1 MGRISIPIQIRWSD
15 IDGYGHVNNA
25 AMLTLL
31 EEARIATF
39 WNADLPDGS
48 ASPTQTLSGGP
59 TADSFTLVARQEVE
73 YLAPLP
79 FSQRP
84 TRVDLWVAKIGG
96 ASLEVNYEVHS
107 ADGVLCAIAATSIVM
122 VDAASGRP
130 RKLRSEERAALDPL
144 LDTPLEF
151 RRR

>member
-1 MGRISIPIQIRWSD
+1 MQIRWSD
-15 IDGYGHVNNA
+15 IDGYGHVNNV

-48 ASPTQTLSGGP
+48 ALPTQTLSGGP
-59 TADSFTLVARQEVE
+59 TAEHYTLVARQEVE

-79 FSQRP
+79 FTQRSV
-84 TRVDLWVAKIGG
+84 RLDLWIAKIGG
-96 ASLEVNYEVHS
+96 ASLEVNYEVYS
-107 ADGVLCAIAATSIVM
+107 PAGVLCAIASTSIVM

-130 RKLRSEERAALDPL
+130 RRLAPDERAALEAL
-144 LDTPLEF
+144 LDEPVQF

>member
-1 MGRISIPIQIRWSD
+1 MSRISIPIQIRWSD

-39 WNADLPDGS
+39 WNADLPEGA

-59 TADSFTLVARQEVE
+59 SAASFTLVARQEVE

-84 TRVDLWVAKIGG
+84 ARVDLWVSRVGG
-96 ASLEVNYEVHS
+96 ASLEVDYEVYS
-107 ADGVLCAIAATSIVM
+107 PDGVRCAIAATSIVM
-122 VDAASGRP
+122 VDATTGKP
-130 RKLRSEERAALDPL
+130 RRLTPEERSALDPL
-144 LDTPLEF
+144 MDDQIQF

>member
-1 MGRISIPIQIRWSD
+1 MARTSIPIQIRWSD

-59 TADSFTLVARQEVE
+59 SADSFTLVARQEVE

-84 TRVDLWVAKIGG
+84 VRVDLWIAKIGG
-96 ASLEVNYEVHS
+96 ASLEVDYEVFS
-107 ADGVLCAIAATSIVM
+107 PDGVRCAVAATSIVM

-130 RKLRSEERAALDPL
+130 RRLSTEERAALEPL
-144 LDTPLEF
+144 LDAPLEF

>member
-1 MGRISIPIQIRWSD
+1 MSRISIPIQVRWSD

-84 TRVDLWVAKIGG
+84 IRVDLWVAKVGG

-107 ADGVLCAIAATSIVM
+107 PDGVLCAIAATAIVM
-122 VDAASGRP
+122 VDAGSGRP
-130 RKLRSEERAALDPL
+130 RKLRPEERAALDPL

>member
-15 IDGYGHVNNA
+15 VDAYGHVNNV

-39 WNADLPDGS
+39 WNADLPDG
-48 ASPTQTLSGGP
+48 AARPTQTLSGGP
-59 TADSFTLVARQEVE
+59 TAEHFTLVARQEIE
-73 YLAPLP
+73 YLAPMP

-84 TRVDLWVAKIGG
+84 ARVDLWVSRIGG
-96 ASLEVNYEVHS
+96 ASIEVNYEVYS
-107 ADGVLCAIAATSIVM
+107 PDDVRCAIAVTSIVM
-122 VDAASGRP
+122 VDAGSGRP
-130 RKLRSEERAALDPL
+130 RKLTRDERATLEPL
-144 LDTPLEF
+144 IEEPLEF

>member
-1 MGRISIPIQIRWSD
+1 MSRISIPIQIRWSD

-39 WNADLPDGS
+39 WNADLPEG
-48 ASPTQTLSGGP
+48 AARPTQTLVGGP
-59 TADSFTLVARQEVE
+59 TAEHFTLVARQEVE

-84 TRVDLWVAKIGG
+84 ARVDLWVSRIGG
-96 ASLEVNYEVHS
+96 ASLEVNYEVFS
-107 ADGVLCAIAATSIVM
+107 PDDVRCAIAATSIVM

-130 RKLRSEERAALDPL
+130 RKLTAEERAALEPL
-144 LDTPLEF
+144 LDEPLQF

>member
-1 MGRISIPIQIRWSD
+1 MGRVRIPIQVRWSD

-39 WNADLPDGS
+39 WNADLPDGA

-59 TADSFTLVARQEVE
+59 TADSFTLVARQEIE

-84 TRVDLWVAKIGG
+84 IGVDLWVARVGG
-96 ASLEVNYEVHS
+96 ASLEVNYEVRS
-107 ADGVLCAIAATSIVM
+107 SDDVLCAIAATSIVM

-130 RKLRSEERAALDPL
+130 RKLRPEERQALEPL
-144 LDTPLEF
+144 LEAPLEF

>member
-1 MGRISIPIQIRWSD
+1 MARVSIPIQIRWSD

-59 TADSFTLVARQEVE
+59 TAEHFTLVARQEVE

-84 TRVDLWVAKIGG
+84 VRVDLWVSKVGG
-96 ASLEVNYEVHS
+96 ASLEVNYEVFS
-107 ADGVLCAIAATSIVM
+107 PDDVRCAIAATSIVM
-122 VDAASGRP
+122 VEAATGRP
-130 RKLRSEERAALDPL
+130 RKLSTEERAALEPL
-144 LDTPLEF
+144 LEEPLEF

>member
-1 MGRISIPIQIRWSD
+1 VSRISIPIQIRWSD

-48 ASPTQTLSGGP
+48 AQPTQTLSGGP
-59 TADSFTLVARQEVE
+59 SAEHFTLVARQEVE

-84 TRVDLWVAKIGG
+84 ARIDLWVSSIGG
-96 ASLEVNYEVHS
+96 ASLEVSYEVFS
-107 ADGVLCAIAATSIVM
+107 PDGVRCAIAATSIVM
-122 VDAASGRP
+122 VEAASGRP
-130 RKLRSEERAALDPL
+130 RRLSTEERAALEPL
-144 LDTPLEF
+144 LDEPLQF

>member
-1 MGRISIPIQIRWSD
+1 MSRISIPIQIRWSD

-48 ASPTQTLSGGP
+48 ARPTQTLSGGP
-59 TADSFTLVARQEVE
+59 TAEHFTLVARQEVE

-84 TRVDLWVAKIGG
+84 ARVDLWIAKIGG
-96 ASLEVNYEVHS
+96 ASLEVNYEVFS
-107 ADGVLCAIAATSIVM
+107 PDDVRCAIASTSIVM
-122 VDAASGRP
+122 VDAGSGRP
-130 RKLRSEERAALDPL
+130 RRLSSEERATLEPL
-144 LDTPLEF
+144 LEEPLEF